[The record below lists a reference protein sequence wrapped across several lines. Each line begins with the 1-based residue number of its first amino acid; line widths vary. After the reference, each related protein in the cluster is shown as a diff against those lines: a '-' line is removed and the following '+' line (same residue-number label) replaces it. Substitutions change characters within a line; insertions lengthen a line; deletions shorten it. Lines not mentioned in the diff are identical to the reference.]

1 MPKQSNNNKIN
12 WMSHNIVPIVFALI
26 SWAAA
31 FGVLNTK
38 VDQLIKD
45 TDSMRVEI
53 REWRKQYEQRL
64 GESEV
69 RLAVL
74 ENK

>member
-1 MPKQSNNNKIN
+1 MPKQPNNKIN
-12 WMSHNIVPIVFALI
+12 WMSHNIVPIVFILL
-26 SWAAA
+26 SWAAS

-38 VDQLIKD
+38 VDQLIKV
-45 TDSMRVEI
+45 TDDMRVEI

-64 GESEV
+64 GQTEV

>member
-1 MPKQSNNNKIN
+1 
-12 WMSHNIVPIVFALI
+12 MSHNIVPIIFALI

-38 VDQLIKD
+38 VDQLIKT
-45 TDSMRVEI
+45 TDDMRVEI

-64 GESEV
+64 GQTEV

-74 ENK
+74 EKK